1 MNDEA
6 VADHRNKVALPMS
19 SILIPRDPFLTSP
32 DDEPH
37 RLFNREAPE
46 SITWTP
52 QWMDLVVMGHVPL
65 PSKKAIPRINRHVT
79 KQSSKKRLNGDKFS
93 NIAGKAWAVET
104 LMVASLF
111 WVDKDHSGSGFR
123 QSSKIRSPLAVA
135 SADLTTHP
143 LLGFWFKKSLD
154 QDSVY
159 YMVDVPQES

>member
-6 VADHRNKVALPMS
+6 VADCRNKVALPVS
-19 SILIPRDPFLTSP
+19 SILIPRDPLLTCP
-32 DDEPH
+32 DDKPH
-37 RLFNREAPE
+37 RLFNRDAPE

-52 QWMDLVVMGHVPL
+52 QWTDLVVMGHAPL

-79 KQSSKKRLNGDKFS
+79 RQSLKKRLKWWQVQQHLWQS
-93 NIAGKAWAVET
+93 LRAVKT
-104 LMVASLF
+104 LMVTSLF

-135 SADLTTHP
+135 TADLTTHP

-159 YMVDVPQES
+159 